1 MAIRRFIITPITFI
15 VGLITLVVTAP
26 FVYAE
31 SGAYTIYLK
40 SIVEPK
46 SLVLAGVL
54 DVGILTSSQVK
65 ENGTDT
71 VFATT
76 SIAKEDMTAVFS
88 VKAIEYGNVMS
99 QLYTFDLEVTPY
111 VAEVQ
116 GATVKSKTPITIVCT
131 NGVATKG
138 LNGNSAHWCAPNFSG
153 LDVWNKGGGIEG
165 ADIFTLFLQ
174 WEKDST
180 LKAMSNGTQY
190 TATVALTVTTV

>member
-1 MAIRRFIITPITFI
+1 MNARRFIATAITF
-15 VGLITLVVTAP
+15 VAGLIALVVTAP
-26 FVYAE
+26 FAYAE

-54 DVGILTSSQVK
+54 DVGISTSGQVK
-65 ENGTDT
+65 ENATDT
-71 VFATT
+71 VYAST

-88 VKAIEYGNVMS
+88 IKAIEYGNVMA
-99 QLYTFDLEVTPY
+99 QLYTFDLEVTPF

-116 GATVKSKTPITIVCT
+116 GATVKSKTPISIVCT

-138 LNGNSAHWCAPNFSG
+138 LNGNSAHWSAPNFSG

-174 WEKDST
+174 WEKDAT

>member
-1 MAIRRFIITPITFI
+1 MNARRFIATVVTFI
-15 VGLITLVVTAP
+15 VGLITLVVATP
-26 FVYAE
+26 FAYAE

-54 DVGILTSSQVK
+54 DVGVSTSAQVK
-65 ENGTDT
+65 KNATDT
-71 VFATT
+71 VFAST

-88 VKAIEYGNVMS
+88 IKAIEYGNVMS
-99 QLYTFDLEVTPY
+99 QLYTFDLEVTPF

-138 LNGNSAHWCAPNFSG
+138 LNGNSAHWGAPNFSG
-153 LDVWNKGGGIEG
+153 LDVWNKGGGVEG

-174 WEKDST
+174 WEKDAS